1 MSLRFDV
8 WSDFVCP
15 WCFLLSLNL
24 EKLQQTHDV
33 RVVWRS
39 FELRPKDGPPIPADY
54 LDYIENV
61 GRPRFE
67 ATARAQYGIE
77 IMSGPFDIDSRP
89 ALMGAKYAE
98 KQGLG
103 EAYHK
108 AMFRA
113 YWLEAKNIEN
123 LAVLKSVAESVGLDG
138 QEFLAAVEANEVDLA
153 VSLDIRRAQQFG
165 INSVPSMIVENT
177 YLVSGAQPYDVLVE
191 IVDKVQ
197 RQQPA
202 GTA

>member
-77 IMSGPFDIDSRP
+77 IMSGPFGIDSRP
-89 ALMGAKYAE
+89 ALRRTN
-98 KQGLG
+98 
-103 EAYHK
+103 EAGIK
-108 AMFRA
+108 MRAVAMVRT
-113 YWLEAKNIEN
+113 I
-123 LAVLKSVAESVGLDG
+123 SSG
-138 QEFLAAVEANEVDLA
+138 
-153 VSLDIRRAQQFG
+153 S
-165 INSVPSMIVENT
+165 
-177 YLVSGAQPYDVLVE
+177 SGATSA
-191 IVDKVQ
+191 
-197 RQQPA
+197 R
-202 GTA
+202 